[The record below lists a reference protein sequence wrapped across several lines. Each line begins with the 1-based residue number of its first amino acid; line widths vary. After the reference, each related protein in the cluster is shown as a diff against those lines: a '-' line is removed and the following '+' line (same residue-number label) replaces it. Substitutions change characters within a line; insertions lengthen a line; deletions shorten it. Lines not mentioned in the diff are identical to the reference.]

1 MAKYKIVAQGRPN
14 LTGDYKFEM
23 EGLQGADVELVE
35 VPAVSDHEFLDGAQD
50 ADAIV
55 VRDMPVTQTV
65 INGLK
70 KCKIIALDSVGTDL
84 VNVAAAT
91 AKGIPVTNCPDTFVQ
106 EVAEHTAALILGAHR
121 RLLLIDKMV
130 REARWTEGRPTLYQ
144 FPRLYGQTLGLIS
157 FGNIARAVV
166 PLMKAFGLR
175 ILAYDP
181 FVRETAIVQY
191 GVEPVGLTEL
201 LRRSDIVS
209 NHLPGT
215 GGTRKMIGEEQ
226 FRLMKPQAI
235 FVNTGRGSTVDETA
249 MTRAL
254 EEGWIGHAALD
265 VLEMEPP
272 DPSNPLLGLE
282 NVTLTAH
289 VASASSRFEEG
300 ARIRVGREIALVLG
314 GRWPMSCV
322 NASVLENSGLLR
334 WQTAL

>member
-1 MAKYKIVAQGRPN
+1 MAEYKIVAQGRPN
-14 LTGDYKFEM
+14 LTADYKFEM
-23 EGLQGADVELVE
+23 EGLQGLDFQIME
-35 VPAVSDHEFLDGAQD
+35 VPAVSDDEFLGGAYD
-50 ADAIV
+50 ADALIT
-55 VRDMPVTQTV
+55 RDLPVSQKV
-65 INGLK
+65 IDGLE

-84 VNVAAAT
+84 VDVPAAT

-106 EVAEHTAALILGAHR
+106 EVAEHTAALILAAHR
-121 RLLLIDKMV
+121 RLLLVDKMV
-130 REARWTEGRPTLYQ
+130 REDRWAEGRPALCQ
-144 FPRLYGQTLGLIS
+144 LPRLYGQTLGLIS
-157 FGNIARAVV
+157 FGNIARALV
-166 PLMKAFGLR
+166 PLMKPFGLR

-201 LRRSDIVS
+201 LQRSDIVS

-226 FRLMKPQAI
+226 FRLMKPLAI
-235 FVNTGRGSTVDETA
+235 FVNTGRGSTVDEAA

-254 EEGWIGHAALD
+254 QEGWIGHAALD

-272 DPSNPLLGLE
+272 DPSNPLLGSE

-289 VASASSRFEEG
+289 VASASSRYEEG
-300 ARIRVGREIALVLG
+300 ARIRVGREIGLVLR

-322 NASVLENSGLLR
+322 NQSVLDDSGLLR
-334 WQTAL
+334 WQPA

>member
-1 MAKYKIVAQGRPN
+1 MAKYKVVAQGRPN
-14 LTGDYKFEM
+14 ITDDYRFEL
-23 EGLQGADVELVE
+23 EGLQGLDLELIE
-35 VPAVSDHEFLDGAQD
+35 VPAASDDEFLAGAQD
-50 ADAIV
+50 ADALIV
-55 VRDMPVTQTV
+55 REMPVSQRV
-65 INGLK
+65 INGLTQ
-70 KCKIIALDSVGTDL
+70 CKIIALDSVGTDL
-84 VNVAAAT
+84 VDVPAAA

-106 EVAEHTAALILGAHR
+106 EVAEHTAALILAGHR
-121 RLLLIDKMV
+121 RLLATDKMV
-130 REARWTEGRPTLYQ
+130 REGRWDEGKPAIRRL
-144 FPRLYGQTLGLIS
+144 PRLYGQTLGLIS

-181 FVRETAIVQY
+181 FVRETVIVQH
-191 GVEPVGLTEL
+191 GVEPVELTEL
-201 LRRSDIVS
+201 LQRSDIVS

-235 FVNTGRGSTVDETA
+235 FVNTGRGVTVDEAA

-265 VLEMEPP
+265 VLEQEPP
-272 DPSNPLLGLE
+272 DPQNPILGLE

-289 VASASSRFEEG
+289 VASASSRYEEG
-300 ARIRVGREIALVLG
+300 ARRRVGREIALVFR

-322 NASVLENSGLLR
+322 NPSALENSGLLR
-334 WQTAL
+334 WQPA

>member
-1 MAKYKIVAQGRPN
+1 MAKYKVVAQGRPN
-14 LTGDYKFEM
+14 ITDDYRFEL
-23 EGLQGADVELVE
+23 EGLQGLDLELIE
-35 VPAVSDHEFLDGAQD
+35 VPAASDDEFLGGAHD
-50 ADAIV
+50 ADALIV
-55 VRDMPVTQTV
+55 REMPVSQRV
-65 INGLK
+65 INGLTQ
-70 KCKIIALDSVGTDL
+70 CKIIALDSVGTDL
-84 VNVAAAT
+84 VDVPAAA

-106 EVAEHTAALILGAHR
+106 EVAEHTAALILAGHR
-121 RLLLIDKMV
+121 RLLATDKMV
-130 REARWTEGRPTLYQ
+130 REGHWDEGKPAIREL
-144 FPRLYGQTLGLIS
+144 PRLYGQTLGLIS

-181 FVRETAIVQY
+181 FVRETVIVQH
-191 GVEPVGLTEL
+191 GVEPVELTEL
-201 LRRSDIVS
+201 LQRSDIVS

-235 FVNTGRGSTVDETA
+235 FVNTGRGVTVDEAA

-265 VLEMEPP
+265 VLEQEPP
-272 DPSNPLLGLE
+272 DPQNPILGLE

-289 VASASSRFEEG
+289 VASASSRYEEG
-300 ARIRVGREIALVLG
+300 ARRRVGREIALVFR

-322 NASVLENSGLLR
+322 NPSALENSGLLR
-334 WQTAL
+334 WQPA